1 MSQRIFLL
9 KSFGS
14 LITKRR
20 KKLGISQEELA
31 SRADLDRTYISGLE
45 RGVRNPSLTA
55 IAKVAVGLGIT
66 VEKLVKGLED
76 GASQKKRAR

>member
-14 LITKRR
+14 LITTRR

>member
-1 MSQRIFLL
+1 MSRRIFLL